1 MLNDS
6 CNCCDSKRLVKCKG
20 SSHGILSLNRK
31 LSLTCC
37 AHKGCTI
44 FRWLNDFHI
53 KTSFFVVAFC
63 LCYIK
68 SGVVG
73 IRCPVQ
79 AECDFLLCT
88 IFSFVLLERSPRL
101 PRSTVKWALLPTV
114 LYGGIIL
121 WLNIQRV
128 VDGPYPFMKVYDQS
142 VQASVLWCIAIL
154 LMNYFYAWLLW
165 KLNGGKKEKA

>member
-6 CNCCDSKRLVKCKG
+6 CNRCDSKRLVKCKG

-37 AHKGCTI
+37 THKGCPI
-44 FRWLNDFHI
+44 FRWLNDIHI
-53 KTSFFVVAFC
+53 KTSFFIVAFC

-79 AECDFLLCT
+79 AECDFLILAICCVNT
-88 IFSFVLLERSPRL
+88 CRNCKYHCQRCSGCNGFFQILIHDFSPFL
-101 PRSTVKWALLPTV
+101 PAAMAL
-114 LYGGIIL
+114 
-121 WLNIQRV
+121 
-128 VDGPYPFMKVYDQS
+128 
-142 VQASVLWCIAIL
+142 
-154 LMNYFYAWLLW
+154 
-165 KLNGGKKEKA
+165 

>member
-20 SSHGILSLNRK
+20 SSHGILGLDRK

-68 SGVVG
+68 SSVVG

-88 IFSFVLLERSPRL
+88 IFCVYTCRNCKHHSCRCNWCDYFFQILIHDFSPFL
-101 PRSTVKWALLPTV
+101 PAAMAL
-114 LYGGIIL
+114 
-121 WLNIQRV
+121 
-128 VDGPYPFMKVYDQS
+128 
-142 VQASVLWCIAIL
+142 
-154 LMNYFYAWLLW
+154 
-165 KLNGGKKEKA
+165 